1 MDIIRLGF
9 SAPHPWSV
17 AQASPASRAA
27 TRFSDR
33 NPPKAK
39 NESFLGGREWLF
51 FHQG

>member
-33 NPPKAK
+33 NPPLHSNVIWSLLK
-39 NESFLGGREWLF
+39 SVCP
-51 FHQG
+51 